1 MKLTDCTEY
10 SIKKLVAMGER
21 TPSATD
27 GVAMPAASGAE
38 T

>member
-1 MKLTDCTEY
+1 MYETYTEY
-10 SIKKLVAMGER
+10 SIKKLVAMAEK
-21 TPSATD
+21 TSATD